1 MHSEVKSHADFSNIR
16 YGQCWED
23 ADVLLEALDPRP
35 GHTCLSIA
43 SAGDNTLALLAR
55 NPERVIAIDLSPAQL
70 YCLELRVAAFRALEY
85 KGILELV
92 GSVPS
97 RKRRELY
104 RRCRSLL
111 STDGRSFWDSRL
123 SHIDSGIGNAGKF
136 ERYFALFR
144 ERFLP
149 LIHSRKT
156 IASLLEQRAM
166 DEREEFYERKWNTWR
181 WRLMFQVFF
190 SRLVMGRLGRDPNFF
205 KYVEGNVASRILGRA
220 RYALTALDPCKN
232 SYLQWILAGHH
243 INALPFALREENFD
257 AIRSNLDRLEWR
269 CQSVETFLTSSP
281 ETKIDRFNLS
291 DIFEYVSPENYHSI
305 LKKLAGV
312 SRSNARL
319 AYWNMLAPRRRP
331 EAMADRLRPLT
342 HLAERLHAKDRAFF
356 YSAFVVEEV
365 M

>member
-1 MHSEVKSHADFSNIR
+1 MNSEAKAHADFSYIR

-35 GHTCLSIA
+35 RHTCLSIA

-55 NPERVIAIDLSPAQL
+55 NPERVIAIDLSPTQL
-70 YCLELRVAAFRALEY
+70 WCLELRVAAFRELEY
-85 KGILELV
+85 KEVLELI
-92 GSVPS
+92 GSAPS
-97 RKRRELY
+97 QKRRELY
-104 RRCRSLL
+104 RRCRRLL
-111 STDGRSFWDSRL
+111 SADARSFWDSRL
-123 SHIDSGIGNAGKF
+123 IDIDAGIGNAGKF

-156 IASLLEQRAM
+156 IASLLEERSIQ
-166 DEREEFYERKWNTWR
+166 EREEFYERKWNTWR
-181 WRLMFQVFF
+181 WRLMFKVFF
-190 SRLVMGRLGRDPNFF
+190 SRLVMGRFGRDPNFF
-205 KYVEGNVASRILGRA
+205 KYVEGSVASRILDRA

-243 INALPFALREENFD
+243 ITALPFALREENFLR
-257 AIRSNLDRLEWR
+257 IRSNLDRLEWR
-269 CQSVETFLTSSP
+269 CQSVEEFITSSP

-291 DIFEYVSPENYHSI
+291 DIFEYTSSENYHRMLEI
-305 LKKLAGV
+305 LVRV

-331 EAMADRLRPLT
+331 EAMASWLRPLT
-342 HLAERLHAKDRAFF
+342 PLAERLHSQDRAFF

-365 M
+365 I